1 MNFNVE
7 KGMSGGPVYNNK
19 NQIIGIIFAK
29 DKYKKQSYMVPY
41 ENIKDWSNQNR
52 I

>member
-7 KGMSGGPVYNNK
+7 KGMSGGPVYNK

-29 DKYKKQSYMVPY
+29 DKYKK
-41 ENIKDWSNQNR
+41 
-52 I
+52 